1 MYVGILIIVIFRIHF
16 ISTFVL
22 SFGSCVIHYD
32 EPCSSDTVRFY
43 LTTSTE
49 RRLDAITLDPFKT
62 ILPKEYNFSAPLK
75 IVIHG
80 YGGYEPDDSV
90 KAIPLVYTGIG
101 YNVIIV
107 DWSPLSKQPCYPAAF
122 LNTWHVGQCVAIL
135 SVSLAAYNIMPEDI
149 HVLGFSLGAHIAG
162 FASNNIRK
170 TLGAPYGRVT
180 GLDPALPFFA
190 NFNNDWKLDSSDANF
205 VDVIHTNAG
214 SFGKIEPMGHADF
227 YVNGGS
233 IQPACQN
240 LIYVPLCSHLMANFY
255 YAESIIS
262 KKFIAVGCS
271 SVWDPYL
278 GWCKDRSKNV
288 TMGEYCGH
296 SVRGIFSLNTASTP
310 PYGLG

>member
-1 MYVGILIIVIFRIHF
+1 MRQNSFNTGLNSHTWLWGLRTRRICQRNS
-16 ISTFVL
+16 ISL
-22 SFGSCVIHYD
+22 YWNWIRICHIK
-32 EPCSSDTVRFY
+32 
-43 LTTSTE
+43 TE
-49 RRLDAITLDPFKT
+49 
-62 ILPKEYNFSAPLK
+62 
-75 IVIHG
+75 G
-80 YGGYEPDDSV
+80 
-90 KAIPLVYTGIG
+90 IPLVYTGIG

-107 DWSPLSKQPCYPAAF
+107 NWSPLSKQPCYPAAF

-135 SVSLAAYNIMPEDI
+135 SVSLAAYNILPEDI

-162 FASNNIRK
+162 FASKHMRK
-170 TLGAPYGRVT
+170 TMGRPYGRIT

-190 NFNNDWKLDSSDANF
+190 NFNNDWKLGSDDANF

-214 SFGKIEPMGHADF
+214 SFGKIEPMGHVDF

-262 KKFIAVGCS
+262 KKFVATQCKT
-271 SVWDPYL
+271 VWDPFL
-278 GWCKDRSKNV
+278 GWCRNKSKYV
-288 TMGEYCGH
+288 LMGEHCDR
-296 SVRGIFSLNTASTP
+296 SVRGIYSLNTSTTP